1 MWQRNI
7 IPEEI
12 IRGIET
18 RRYDSI
24 SLKTNRQQVKKQKAF
39 FERHNSFFTE
49 FITFNNSDQYQ

>member
-7 IPEEI
+7 ILEEI

-24 SLKTNRQQVKKQKAF
+24 GLKTNRQQVKKQKAF
-39 FERHNSFFTE
+39 FKNT
-49 FITFNNSDQYQ
+49 